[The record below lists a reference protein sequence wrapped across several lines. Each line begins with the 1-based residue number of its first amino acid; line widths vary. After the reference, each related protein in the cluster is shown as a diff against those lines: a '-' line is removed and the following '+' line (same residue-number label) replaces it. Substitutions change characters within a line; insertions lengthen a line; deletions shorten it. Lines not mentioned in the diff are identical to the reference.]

1 VSFLSVVFRNLTRR
15 KGRSLLTLA
24 GIAIGAVVIVALV
37 SLAWGFE
44 RAWTNLYLARGTD
57 LVVMRAGGLG
67 PVPPAFEAQTL
78 APLLARPEVAASSGM
93 LSEIAG
99 VETVPAML
107 VSGWESKT
115 FVWEHLRLVAG
126 RWPASDDEAV
136 VLLGTIAADVLDKA
150 VDASIDIETRT
161 FAVAGIFES
170 PSIAESGTILMTL
183 PQAQRVF
190 GRPGQINFANL
201 ALRDDADPGDV
212 AGLRQEIASRFRG
225 FRSFAASEVAA
236 QSGAMPLVRPTMWTL
251 AGVASLL
258 GALAVVNTMLLSVG
272 ERVREIGLLRAVG
285 WRQRRIAA
293 MIVLESVMLTTIGGA
308 AGIFFG
314 VVLVTVL
321 ERTVWLRGKVE
332 AQVEPSLMAGAL
344 IASVLLG
351 VAGGLIPAW
360 RASAMTPS
368 RALRQL

>member
-1 VSFLSVVFRNLTRR
+1 
-15 KGRSLLTLA
+15 
-24 GIAIGAVVIVALV
+24 
-37 SLAWGFE
+37 
-44 RAWTNLYLARGTD
+44 
-57 LVVMRAGGLG
+57 MRAGGLG

-78 APLLARPEVAASSGM
+78 EPLLKRPEVAASSGM

-115 FVWEHLRLVAG
+115 FAWNHLRLVAG
-126 RWPASDDEAV
+126 RWPASDDEPA
-136 VLLGTIAADVLDKA
+136 VLLGTIAADVLDKG

-161 FAVAGIFES
+161 FVVAGIFES
-170 PSIAESGTILMTL
+170 ASIAESGTILMTL

-190 GRPGQINFANL
+190 GRPGQINFVNV
-201 ALRDDADPGDV
+201 ALREGTEARAV
-212 AGLRQEIASRFRG
+212 AGLRHEIASRFRG

-258 GALAVVNTMLLSVG
+258 GALAVLNTMLLSVG

-285 WRQRRIAA
+285 WRRRRIAG
-293 MIVLESVMLTTIGGA
+293 MIVLESAVLTTVGGV
-308 AGIFFG
+308 AGGSFG
-314 VVLVTVL
+314 VVLVNVL
-321 ERTVWLRGKVE
+321 ERTAWLRGKVE
-332 AQVEPSLMAGAL
+332 AEAEPSLVAGAL
-344 IASVLLG
+344 LASVLLG